1 MAPRCLRLVYVDTGN
16 LISFDP
22 NKSVLLLPKVA
33 NPSDDFGE
41 GHLGKR
47 TVAFTPTPSSPQ
59 PQAGAMAGRLTK
71 VLLGALVVSPQEAT
85 PNFNTLP
92 ASPAAP
98 SIDATRCSFSSSLLL
113 FKYHTHLGT
122 GAFNA
127 AIPPFN
133 FTGLFNFMTFPDFE
147 TFFSISWLSSVYCT
161 CSLYRQ

>member
-1 MAPRCLRLVYVDTGN
+1 MRQGSRYTDMAPRCLRLVYVDTGN

-92 ASPAAP
+92 ASLAAP
-98 SIDATRCSFSSSLLL
+98 GLMQHDVRFPPLFYSSSTIL
-113 FKYHTHLGT
+113 
-122 GAFNA
+122 
-127 AIPPFN
+127 I
-133 FTGLFNFMTFPDFE
+133 
-147 TFFSISWLSSVYCT
+147 
-161 CSLYRQ
+161 